1 MKQVNLG
8 RLTPQGTV
16 HRAAPSNPAMHCR
29 TLLTL
34 TSSHTPAFSSE
45 DLPC

>member
-8 RLTPQGTV
+8 RLTLQGTV
-16 HRAAPSNPAMHCR
+16 HRAAPSYPATHCR

-34 TSSHTPAFSSE
+34 TSSHSPAFSFE